1 MFCPVGLSS
10 AVGTMMPFSTQQF
23 LEVFASYNETL
34 FPAQIV
40 LLIAALIAIRLA
52 SNGDTASSKIV
63 VGVLSFYWLWMG
75 VVYHWIFF
83 SRINAL
89 AFVFGG
95 LFVLQGLLLI
105 YSGIVR
111 SDLYFDGQSGAN
123 RLVGTLFIVYAILI
137 YPMLGM
143 STGHSYPY
151 SPTFGLPCPTTI
163 FTFGLLL
170 RSGRTVPLYILPVPA
185 IWSLLG
191 FSAAFLLGIRE
202 DIGLLIA
209 GVVGSVLLMSFR
221 TRQSYQFRAALRLKE
236 N

>member
-1 MFCPVGLSS
+1 
-10 AVGTMMPFSTQQF
+10 MPFSTQQF

-34 FPAQIV
+34 FPTQIF
-40 LLIAALIAIRLA
+40 LLIGALIAIRLA
-52 SNGDTASSKIV
+52 SNGDAASSKIV
-63 VGVLSFYWLWMG
+63 VGALGFYWLWMG
-75 VVYHWIFF
+75 VVYHWLFF
-83 SRINAL
+83 SQINAL

-95 LFVLQGLLLI
+95 FFVLQGVLLI

-111 SDLYFDGQSGAN
+111 SDLLFAEQFGAS
-123 RLVGTLFIVYAILI
+123 RLVGTLFLVYALLI
-137 YPMLGM
+137 YPIIGM

-170 RSGRTVPLYILPVPA
+170 RSGRAVPLYILPVPA
-185 IWSLLG
+185 VWSLLG
-191 FSAAFLLGIRE
+191 FSAAFSLGIRE

-209 GVVGSVLLMSFR
+209 GVVGSVLLVSSR
-221 TRQSYQFRAALRLKE
+221 TRYSYQFRTELQLKE